1 MLGPIFYQCYV
12 DRVGK
17 KWWRLVCCSSIH
29 IRAFEIHMEPVLYGM
44 WDLNSLTRD
53 GTRTCCNGSVKSKA
67 LGHQRSCEFVLFLCI
82 YFSSSSYFGAY
93 SVKRKRA
100 YDNNA
105 WLQKAKREVWKN
117 QENGRERINKDLTI

>member
-1 MLGPIFYQCYV
+1 MAYGILIPQPGMGPVPAAIGV
-12 DRVGK
+12 
-17 KWWRLVCCSSIH
+17 W
-29 IRAFEIHMEPVLYGM
+29 
-44 WDLNSLTRD
+44 SLKHWAT
-53 GTRTCCNGSVKSKA
+53 
-67 LGHQRSCEFVLFLCI
+67 QRSCESVLFLCI

-117 QENGRERINKDLTI
+117 QEDGRERINKDLTT